1 MRSASYNSFGKP
13 SDVLTITDSPIPEP
27 GPNEVRVKTILASIH
42 NHDLITVRGQYGDK
56 PDLPAIAGSEA
67 LGVIDAVGENVKS
80 LSVGD
85 RVAAASVQ
93 GTWAE
98 YFTAPASMVF
108 AVPDELEDEIAAQLI
123 AMPLSALMLLEFMQL
138 QPGQWAI
145 LNAANGAV
153 GKSFAMIAA
162 ARGVHSI
169 GLVRRAE
176 AAQELTDLGIEHTID
191 ISQSNWKD
199 QVRDI
204 VGESQI
210 SAAVDSLGG
219 EASNDLLDLLGTN
232 GTLVSFGV
240 MAGEPMIINPSNLI
254 FKQAVVK
261 GFWGSKTSREMDIE
275 NKQRLINQ
283 LINHAVNGQL
293 TLPVEAIYD
302 LEDITEA
309 VSGEVQKGKKGK
321 VLLRM

>member
-13 SDVLTITDSPIPEP
+13 SDVLTVTDSPIPEP

-42 NHDLITVRGQYGDK
+42 NHDLITVKGQYGDK
-56 PDLPAIAGSEA
+56 PDLPATAGSEA
-67 LGVIDAVGENVKS
+67 LGVIDAVGENVEGI
-80 LSVGD
+80 SVGD

-98 YFTAPASMVF
+98 YFTAPANMVF
-108 AVPDELEDEIAAQLI
+108 TVPDELEDEIAAQLI

-138 QPGQWAI
+138 QPGQWAV

-162 ARGVHSI
+162 ARGIHTI

-176 AAQELTDLGIEHTID
+176 AAEELTDLGIKHAID
-191 ISQSNWKD
+191 TSQSNWKD

-204 VGESQI
+204 VGESPI

-219 EASNDLLDLLGTN
+219 KASNDLLDLLGPN

-240 MAGEPMIINPSNLI
+240 MAGEPMVLNPSNLI

-261 GFWGSKTSREMDIE
+261 GFWGSKTSREMDRD
-275 NKQRLINQ
+275 NKKRLINE
-283 LINHAVNGQL
+283 LIERGVNKQL
-293 TLPVEAIYD
+293 TLPVEAVYD
-302 LEDITEA
+302 LADIKKA

-321 VLLRM
+321 VLLRL